1 MQELP
6 TSNSW
11 TVNLYS
17 SSTKQK
23 ATVELKQ
30 KYESAMKLAKFLI
43 KRATSWEITYHK
55 AGPSKPVLHKCS
67 GYSKT
72 EKKVAGGSPMSFLGQ
87 EDGTVKASEGETK
100 TPLFLATISGCVQI
114 VKEILNL

>member
-1 MQELP
+1 MQELL

-55 AGPSKPVLHKCS
+55 AGPSKPALR
-67 GYSKT
+67 
-72 EKKVAGGSPMSFLGQ
+72 
-87 EDGTVKASEGETK
+87 SEERRVG
-100 TPLFLATISGCVQI
+100 
-114 VKEILNL
+114 KEC